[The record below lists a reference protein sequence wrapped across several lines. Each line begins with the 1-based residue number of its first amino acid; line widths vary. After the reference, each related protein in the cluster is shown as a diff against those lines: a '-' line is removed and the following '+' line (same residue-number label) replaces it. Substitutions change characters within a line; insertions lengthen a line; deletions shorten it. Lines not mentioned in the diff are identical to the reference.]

1 MAERNITL
9 QFRAVAPADPTYQKQ
24 YGKFPVIVVPVS
36 EAKQTISTFHKKGF
50 QLLSSAT
57 SPAIAE
63 RTITGIAKERQEDVA
78 LATPFFEVRGDIK
91 KPTQAEK
98 RVRASLTEDVRYL
111 SPDNAEIKLKE
122 TPKYEELNITNN
134 NDFGGYPFGFKSKD
148 SLTTSKDLSFS
159 DIFTKDPIKREQI
172 KKKLVEKG
180 MGLPSYFKGKLSEGY
195 SFIKDPSKREQ
206 LKDNILDK
214 GRSTAKSLFTTDP
227 IKREQIKK
235 KLSSKIITPAFL
247 SKSDIF
253 TTDPIKREQIKKK
266 LSSSLGTSSSSKSDI
281 FTKDLSK
288 REQIKERLRKK
299 IRTGVPNLFTKDPSK
314 REQIKKKLSD
324 KATIKT
330 PSFISKSNLFT
341 KDPIKREQIKKRIVE
356 KSISIG
362 KTTKSLFTRDVL
374 FTEDPIKREQIK
386 KKLVEKANIGTASL
400 VTGITAVE
408 ASTLGR
414 GTQFVTKLVPTQ
426 FGKGLVEGASGLIG
440 FIPFTV
446 PRLLL
451 SPKQEILKI
460 GAGAKESFQASKTRF
475 AGQLTGAL
483 ATGIGF
489 KRFTPR
495 VIGEVRTFTR
505 PNKVAIEDLVPEKVL
520 SGEKRFPEAPRSKH
534 AELFVE
540 GGSRLPDETPRIK
553 TGAGFHTTAYP
564 AGVAGAGEVLA
575 IGKSEFKGLY
585 ISPYLSPNFLRIL
598 QSNKLFS
605 AETGK
610 GTIFGKPTVY
620 RVYPKDVKEVP
631 SSVAGSIP
639 KTSRFLQTKG
649 ERGTAYVPKLK
660 TEAEAI
666 LIEKTGI
673 EGSKTPYYTKVGG
686 VKVPID
692 IIKTIETKPT
702 TFLGKVRQRTFIKSL
717 SYEAPTTFAVTTP
730 TSLLVSSVSA
740 SRYSSPKYSI
750 PSVVSS
756 PISSGVKSSSPLV
769 SGSSFVGYPSSFVG
783 TPSRSFI
790 LKPPRSSPSLLFSK
804 TTTAPP
810 YPTSSPPS
818 TPPSTTFGSSF
829 PIKKQKKRKLDK
841 KVKKSVI
848 TTPFD
853 PKYTFSIE
861 ARELGIK
868 GKPSKSAVKTG
879 LGIRPLRR

>member
-1 MAERNITL
+1 MSMAERNITL

-299 IRTGVPNLFTKDPSK
+299 IRTGVPN
-314 REQIKKKLSD
+314 
-324 KATIKT
+324 
-330 PSFISKSNLFT
+330 
-341 KDPIKREQIKKRIVE
+341 
-356 KSISIG
+356 
-362 KTTKSLFTRDVL
+362 L